1 MSFKIQRFAEIPTRD
16 QTILIGD
23 LYLPDTP
30 PPFPAIVF
38 RTPYGRD
45 DGNYRKQAKFFAS
58 NGFAF
63 LDLDVRGRG
72 DSNGKFEP
80 YFNDGKDGKD
90 VIDWVAK
97 QPWSNGKVGT
107 YGGSYSARI
116 QWLTALERPK
126 NLFAMISKVS
136 PSDPFVENPTGV
148 NDPMHISWRYLV
160 SGRSLKNVNDIE
172 WDTVYRTLPL
182 KDMPKSFGINLP
194 DLDEATKHQTFDS
207 YWDAMSYQN
216 KFETIDVP
224 TLHISGWYDDEQIGT
239 FINYSGMR
247 TKSSSQ
253 KSRDNQAIVIGPW
266 GHNVNHS
273 SKLGEVDFGPDAV
286 INLDDIE
293 LNWFRKWLLD
303 ETTQVG
309 KRAKM
314 FIMGENR
321 WVDFDDWPPSGTK
334 PIKLFI
340 SSNGRAN
347 SRFGDGQIVW
357 KKESISDGKDEFTYD
372 PMDPTPYVTEI
383 TSAQIGGPD
392 NFSSI
397 ERRDDVL
404 VYTSP
409 PLERDLTL
417 LGAVG
422 ADIFMETDVVD
433 TDVMAMLLDVWP
445 NGFSQRLCD
454 GMTRARYRNGMH
466 KTEFLE
472 RGKVYEF
479 KIDLWNTGHRIP
491 KGHRLRI
498 DIASAAFP
506 KYSRNLNTG
515 LDLASDSSVKV
526 ANTKIIHTK
535 SHPSNLSVFVYE

>member
-1 MSFKIQRFAEIPTRD
+1 M
-16 QTILIGD
+16 
-23 LYLPDTP
+23 
-30 PPFPAIVF
+30 
-38 RTPYGRD
+38 
-45 DGNYRKQAKFFAS
+45 
-58 NGFAF
+58 
-63 LDLDVRGRG
+63 DVRGRG

-172 WDTVYRTLPL
+172 WDNVYRTLPL

>member
-45 DGNYRKQAKFFAS
+45 DSNYRKQAKFFAS

-97 QPWSNGKVGT
+97 QPWSNGRVGT

-172 WDTVYRTLPL
+172 WDNVYRTLPL
-182 KDMPKSFGINLP
+182 KDIPKSFGINLP

-266 GHNVNHS
+266 GHNVNIS

-321 WVDFDDWPPSGTK
+321 WGDFDDWPPSGTK

-357 KKESISDGKDEFTYD
+357 KKENISDGKDEFTYD

>member
-30 PPFPAIVF
+30 PPSPAIVF

-45 DGNYRKQAKFFAS
+45 DSNYRKQAKFFAS

-72 DSNGKFEP
+72 DSDGKFEP

-90 VIDWVAK
+90 VIDWVAR

-172 WDTVYRTLPL
+172 WDNVYRTLPL

-216 KFETIDVP
+216 KFKTIDVP

-247 TKSSSQ
+247 TRSSSQ

-286 INLDDIE
+286 IDLDNIE

-303 ETTQVG
+303 ETTRVG

-321 WVDFDDWPPSGTK
+321 WADFDDWPPSGTK
-334 PIKLFI
+334 PTKLFI

-357 KKESISDGKDEFTYD
+357 KEESISDGKDEFTYD

-466 KTEFLE
+466 KAEFLE
-472 RGKVYEF
+472 RGKIYEF

-526 ANTKIIHTK
+526 ANTRIIHTK

>member
-45 DGNYRKQAKFFAS
+45 DSNYRKQAKFFAS

-72 DSNGKFEP
+72 DSDGKFEP

-116 QWLTALERPK
+116 QWLTALERPR

-172 WDTVYRTLPL
+172 WDNVYRTLPL

-224 TLHISGWYDDEQIGT
+224 TMHISGWYDDEQIGT

-247 TKSSSQ
+247 TRSSSQ
-253 KSRDNQAIVIGPW
+253 NSRDNQAIVIGPW

-286 INLDDIE
+286 IDLDNIE

-303 ETTQVG
+303 ETTRVG

-321 WVDFDDWPPSGTK
+321 WADFDDWPPSGTK
-334 PIKLFI
+334 PTKLFI

-357 KKESISDGKDEFTYD
+357 KEESISDGKDEFTYD

-472 RGKVYEF
+472 RGKIYEF

-515 LDLASDSSVKV
+515 LDLVSDSSVKV
-526 ANTKIIHTK
+526 ANTRIIHTK

>member
-1 MSFKIQRFAEIPTRD
+1 MEKRVERYVEIPMRD
-16 QTILIGD
+16 EIKILGDMYFPNSEPPYPTIV
-23 LYLPDTP
+23 
-30 PPFPAIVF
+30 A

-45 DGNYRKQAKFFAS
+45 EAPYRKFALYFAS
-58 NGFAF
+58 NGFAY
-63 LDLDVRGRG
+63 LNSDVRGRG
-72 DSNGKFEP
+72 DSEGLFKP
-80 YFNDGKDGKD
+80 YFNDGRDGKD
-90 VIDWVAK
+90 IIDWVSR
-97 QPWSNGKVGT
+97 QRWSNGKVGT
-107 YGGSYSARI
+107 VGGSYSARI
-116 QWLTALERPK
+116 QWLTALEHPK
-126 NLFAMISKVS
+126 NLFAMITRVS
-136 PSDPFVENPTGV
+136 PSDPFVESPTGV

-160 SGRSLKNVNDIE
+160 SGRTLKSTEDID
-172 WDTVYRTLPL
+172 WDGVYRTLPL
-182 KDMPKSFGINLP
+182 KDMPAAIGLSFP
-194 DLDEATKHQTFDS
+194 DWEEDFSHQTFDS

-266 GHNVNHS
+266 GHNVNQS

-286 INLDDIE
+286 IDLDNIE

-303 ETTQVG
+303 ETTRVG

-321 WVDFDDWPPSGTK
+321 WADFDDWPPSGTK
-334 PIKLFI
+334 PTKLFI

-357 KKESISDGKDEFTYD
+357 KEESISDGKDEFTYD

-466 KTEFLE
+466 KAEFLE
-472 RGKVYEF
+472 RGKIYEF

-526 ANTKIIHTK
+526 ANTRIIHTK

>member
-1 MSFKIQRFAEIPTRD
+1 MSFKIQRFAEIPTKD

-23 LYLPDTP
+23 LYIPDTAP
-30 PPFPAIVF
+30 PYPAIVF

-45 DGNYRKQAKFFAS
+45 DSNYRKQAKFFAS

-72 DSNGKFEP
+72 DSDGKFEP
-80 YFNDGKDGKD
+80 YFKDGKDGKD

-160 SGRSLKNVNDIE
+160 SGRSLKNVNDVE
-172 WDTVYRTLPL
+172 WDNVYRTLPL

-207 YWDAMSYQN
+207 YWDGMSYQN
-216 KFETIDVP
+216 KFETIDIP

-266 GHNVNHS
+266 GHNVNQS
-273 SKLGEVDFGPDAV
+273 SRLGEVDFGPDAV
-286 INLDDIE
+286 INLNEIE

>member
-1 MSFKIQRFAEIPTRD
+1 MSFKIQRFAEILTRD

-45 DGNYRKQAKFFAS
+45 DSNYRKQAKFFAS

-72 DSNGKFEP
+72 DSDGKFEP

-90 VIDWVAK
+90 VIDWVAR

-172 WDTVYRTLPL
+172 WDNVYRTLPL

-224 TLHISGWYDDEQIGT
+224 TLHISGWYDDEQTGT

-247 TKSSSQ
+247 TRSSSQ

-286 INLDDIE
+286 IDLDDIE

-321 WVDFDDWPPSGTK
+321 WVDLDDWPPSGTK
-334 PIKLFI
+334 PMKLFI

-357 KKESISDGKDEFTYD
+357 KKESIFDDKDEFTYD

>member
-1 MSFKIQRFAEIPTRD
+1 MSFKIQRFAEILTRD

-23 LYLPDTP
+23 LYLPDTA

-45 DGNYRKQAKFFAS
+45 DSNYRKQAKFFAS

-72 DSNGKFEP
+72 DSDGKFEP

-182 KDMPKSFGINLP
+182 KDIPKSFGINLP

-216 KFETIDVP
+216 KFETINVP

-266 GHNVNHS
+266 GHNVNIS

-340 SSNGRAN
+340 SGNGRAN

-357 KKESISDGKDEFTYD
+357 KKENISDGKDEFTYD

-433 TDVMAMLLDVWP
+433 TDAMAMLLDVWP

>member
-172 WDTVYRTLPL
+172 WDTVYRTLPI

-247 TKSSSQ
+247 TESSSQ